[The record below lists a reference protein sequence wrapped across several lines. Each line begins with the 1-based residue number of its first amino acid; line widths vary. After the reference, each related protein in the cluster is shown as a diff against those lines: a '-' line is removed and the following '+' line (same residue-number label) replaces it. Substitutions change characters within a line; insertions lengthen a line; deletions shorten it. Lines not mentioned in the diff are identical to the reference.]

1 MGLSEVVAS
10 LAEAI
15 AAARQPLSPREA
27 YLLHVLRGMPL
38 YRDIGRLDLWES
50 AYNEVA
56 PADGASETERL
67 IDDLFGL
74 GQYNLYGAFDAGGT
88 VTYYHR
94 LLASLAGSGIKPPP
108 VADIQN
114 W

>member
-1 MGLSEVVAS
+1 MVV
-10 LAEAI
+10 L
-15 AAARQPLSPREA
+15 PP
-27 YLLHVLRGMPL
+27 
-38 YRDIGRLDLWES
+38 
-50 AYNEVA
+50 EVA
-56 PADGASETERL
+56 DWEPRSALLDEGQTERL

-88 VTYYHR
+88 VTYYRR

-108 VADIQN
+108 AADIQN